1 MSSFFSDVMTD
12 MKGMEQNLLGPD
24 YLYWKRIL
32 KPSDMGMSADGNFGA
47 LTNNVNG
54 LINYVEVM
62 VTGNGGSTT
71 GGPLGDKFFLKTGG
85 QCTDVASGNKV
96 DRYIYIDN
104 VPNGNIPFISSGL
117 GGTDFTEFEGLIP
130 GLLGDLGKLN
140 PLNLFKSFMMGDNPD
155 CMSVTLQTIVPVA
168 DANLND
174 TGKDNIGN
182 ETQFVAVADVK
193 NMDPCIFPN
202 KTNPAD
208 PTLTCTETFTV
219 RRTDN
224 KNRNRNRYID
234 SSSSED
240 EDEDYGSTGAF
251 GNMFSTTTH
260 NKKKNGCKLSNY
272 KKIDSNKRRRNK
284 TRTREREFNMK
295 NIMND
300 VSKLPDDVYVKAFYI
315 FMTAFSLY
323 VFYRFT
329 KRISGSRS

>member
-1 MSSFFSDVMTD
+1 MTD

-47 LTNNVNG
+47 LTNDVNG
-54 LINYVEVM
+54 LINYVEVL
-62 VTGNGGSTT
+62 VTGNAGSTT

-85 QCTDVASGNKV
+85 QCTDVASGKKV

-168 DANLND
+168 DADLND
-174 TGKDNIGN
+174 TGKDNVGN
-182 ETQFVAVADVK
+182 ETQYVAVADVK
-193 NMDPCIFPN
+193 NMDPCIFPD
-202 KTNPAD
+202 KKNPAD
-208 PTLTCTETFTV
+208 PSLTCTETFTS
-219 RRTDN
+219 RQKDA
-224 KNRNRNRYID
+224 
-234 SSSSED
+234 SSSSD
-240 EDEDYGSTGAF
+240 DEDYGNTGGN
-251 GNMFSTTTH
+251 GNMFSMQSTH
-260 NKKKNGCKLSNY
+260 NKKKSGLSNY
-272 KKIDSNKRRRNK
+272 KNFEKRRNK
-284 TRTREREFNMK
+284 TKTKSSSIKTFNM
-295 NIMND
+295 MD
-300 VSKLPDDVYVKAFYI
+300 DFSKLPDDMYVRAFYI

-323 VFYRFT
+323 VFYRFM
-329 KRISGSRS
+329 KRISSARS

>member
-1 MSSFFSDVMTD
+1 MSNFFSDVMTD

-32 KPSDMGMSADGNFGA
+32 KPSDIGMSSDGNFGA

-54 LINYVEVM
+54 LIDYVEVL
-62 VTGNGGSTT
+62 VSGNAGSTT

-168 DANLND
+168 DADLND

-182 ETQFVAVADVK
+182 QTQFVAVADVK
-193 NMDPCIFPN
+193 NMDPCIFPD
-202 KTNPAD
+202 KKNPAD
-208 PTLTCTETFTV
+208 PSLTCTETFTS
-219 RRTDN
+219 RRRDA
-224 KNRNRNRYID
+224 
-234 SSSSED
+234 SSSSD
-240 EDEDYGSTGAF
+240 DEDYSNTGGN
-251 GNMFSTTTH
+251 GNMFSTQSTH
-260 NKKKNGCKLSNY
+260 NKRKSGLSNY
-272 KKIDSNKRRRNK
+272 KRVGCNKKNRRNK
-284 TRTREREFNMK
+284 TKSSSIKAFN
-295 NIMND
+295 IYD
-300 VSKLPDDVYVKAFYI
+300 FSKLPDDVYVKAFYI
-315 FMTAFSLY
+315 LMTGFSLY
-323 VFYRFT
+323 VFYRFM
-329 KRISGSRS
+329 KRVSNR

>member
-47 LTNNVNG
+47 LTNDVNG
-54 LINYVEVM
+54 LINYVEVL
-62 VTGNGGSTT
+62 VTGNAGSTT

-85 QCTDVASGNKV
+85 QCTDVASGKKV

-168 DANLND
+168 DADLND
-174 TGKDNIGN
+174 TGKDNVGN
-182 ETQFVAVADVK
+182 ETQYVAVADVK
-193 NMDPCIFPN
+193 NMDPCIFN
-202 KTNPAD
+202 DKKNPAD
-208 PTLTCTETFTV
+208 PSLTCTETFTS
-219 RRTDN
+219 RMDA
-224 KNRNRNRYID
+224 KNRYRD
-234 SSSSED
+234 SSSSD
-240 EDEDYGSTGAF
+240 DEDYGNTGGN
-251 GNMFSTTTH
+251 GNMFSTYSNH
-260 NKKKNGCKLSNY
+260 NKKKSGCKLSNY
-272 KKIDSNKRRRNK
+272 KRVGCNNGNKKNRRNK
-284 TRTREREFNMK
+284 SKTSLKAFDV
-295 NIMND
+295 MND
-300 VSKLPDDVYVKAFYI
+300 FSKLPDDMYVRAFYI

-323 VFYRFT
+323 VFYRFM
-329 KRISGSRS
+329 KRISNTRS

>member
-1 MSSFFSDVMTD
+1 MSNFFSDVMTD

-47 LTNNVNG
+47 LTNDVNG
-54 LINYVEVM
+54 LINYVEVL
-62 VTGNGGSTT
+62 VSGNAGSTT

-85 QCTDVASGNKV
+85 QCTDVASGKKV

-168 DANLND
+168 DADLND

-182 ETQFVAVADVK
+182 ETQYVAVADVK
-193 NMDPCIFPN
+193 NMDPCIFN
-202 KTNPAD
+202 DKKNPAD
-208 PTLTCTETFTV
+208 PSLTCTETFTTQ
-219 RRTDN
+219 RDA
-224 KNRNRNRYID
+224 KNRD
-234 SSSSED
+234 SSSSDD
-240 EDEDYGSTGAF
+240 EDSAF
-251 GNMFSTTTH
+251 GNMFSTTH
-260 NKKKNGCKLSNY
+260 NKKKSGCKLTNFKRVGCN
-272 KKIDSNKRRRNK
+272 KKNHRNK
-284 TRTREREFNMK
+284 SKDSLKTFKAM
-295 NIMND
+295 D
-300 VSKLPDDVYVKAFYI
+300 DFSKLPDDMYVRAFYI

-323 VFYRFT
+323 VFYRFM
-329 KRISGSRS
+329 KRISNTRS